1 MQPQVTPEQLKTL
14 KLFALYCQS
23 YGASTARKEYFVEN
37 CSVDWEEE
45 GFTSSE
51 TNLTI
56 ETYERIDEVLNELI
70 EDNEL
75 IENSTSDCDYRGQ
88 LTIEIDCENRILS
101 AYAME
106 WQYSTDDSSES
117 KTLEEISE
125 EYDEDTYNEVLRLFE
140 QIGENGEGEISFQG
154 GGDDGSIDED
164 IIINGSSET
173 APKLIQ
179 DMVYDWLTRTGID
192 WYNNEG
198 GQGRFLFIP
207 KDGEIILEI
216 GQNIEEDVIVP
227 MDFEIQF

>member
-1 MQPQVTPEQLKTL
+1 
-14 KLFALYCQS
+14 
-23 YGASTARKEYFVEN
+23 
-37 CSVDWEEE
+37 
-45 GFTSSE
+45 
-51 TNLTI
+51 
-56 ETYERIDEVLNELI
+56 
-70 EDNEL
+70 
-75 IENSTSDCDYRGQ
+75 
-88 LTIEIDCENRILS
+88 
-101 AYAME
+101 ME